1 MTSNSKNPAP
11 DAAMPNLYGHRATFI
26 EQGET
31 NFTYGAA
38 ELRNLASKEIL
49 SDEDRKVFE
58 AIVTSI
64 ETEGKL
70 PFDWSPQ
77 EHFYLRN
84 HGEPALISYLIY
96 RYKFIV
102 FPQKRIVSDFP
113 IHLLIEP
120 SSACNLRC
128 VMCFQV
134 DKDFTRKPYI
144 GLMDLGLSKNLIDQ
158 AAEGGTRALSFS
170 SRGEPMMN
178 KNFCDMLRYAS
189 EKKTFLDLK
198 INSNATWLNEENC
211 HAILSSDLSVIVI
224 SNDAYNEALY
234 KEIRVR
240 GNFDK
245 VVKNVRRLYELREKE
260 YPNSKLEIRISGV
273 KIRDDQNENDFHSF
287 WAEHSDTV
295 VFVKM
300 HQRWDTYNNPV
311 HPEKTYPCVFLW
323 NRLYVWNDGTC
334 NPCDEDY
341 KSMLSV
347 GNAKEMTLREIWQGE
362 KMNALR
368 RDHQKGSRCDHM
380 PCDRCGV

>member
-1 MTSNSKNPAP
+1 MTSNTNTPEP
-11 DAAMPNLYGHRATFI
+11 DALKPNLFGHKATFLGY
-26 EQGET
+26 EET
-31 NFTYGAA
+31 SFTYSPG
-38 ELRNLASKEIL
+38 ELRNLASKLIL
-49 SDEDRKVFE
+49 GDEDQEVFE
-58 AIVTSI
+58 TIVTNI
-64 ETEGKL
+64 ETKGKL

-77 EHFYLRN
+77 EHLYLRN
-84 HGEPALISYLIY
+84 HGEAALVDYLIY

-102 FPQKRIVSDFP
+102 FPQKHIVSDFP

-134 DKDFTRKPYI
+134 DKDFTRKPYM
-144 GLMDLGLSKNLIDQ
+144 GLMDFGFFKNIIDQ
-158 AAEGGTRALSFS
+158 AAEGGTRAISFS

-178 KNFCDMLRYAS
+178 KNFRSMLRYAS

-198 INSNATWLNEENC
+198 INSNATWLDEETC
-211 HAILSSDLSVIVI
+211 HEILSSNLSVIVI
-224 SNDAYNEALY
+224 SNDAYNETLY
-234 KEIRVR
+234 SEIRVR
-240 GNFDK
+240 GNFNK
-245 VVKNVRRLYELREKE
+245 VVGNVRRLYELREKQ
-260 YPNSKLEIRISGV
+260 YPDSKLEIRISGV
-273 KIRDDQNENDFHSF
+273 KIRDDQNENDFRSF
-287 WAEHSDTV
+287 WEEHSDTV

-341 KSMLSV
+341 KSKLHV
-347 GNAKEMTLREIWQGE
+347 GNAKEMTLRQIWHGE
-362 KMNALR
+362 KMIALR
-368 RDHQKGSRCDHM
+368 NDHLQGNRCNRM